1 MGLRGDRPDNS
12 KGWQGMSDHPAP
24 QPVSP
29 ATAFAWWLKMGFI
42 SFGGPAGQ
50 IALMHQELVE
60 KRRWISERRFLHAL
74 NFCMLLPGPEAIQLA
89 TYIGWLM
96 HGMLGGIVAG
106 LLFFLPS
113 FVLLVSLGWIYMS
126 YGQVPAIVGIL
137 WGIKPAVAAVV
148 LFAAWRIGSRALRN
162 ALLWAMAGGAFVAIF
177 AFDVPFP
184 AIVLGA
190 GLLGALGGKLAPE
203 QFQVGGGHGEAGQS
217 CGPAIIDDDTPAP
230 PWARFSGSRVL
241 LLAGIGLGLG
251 ATVLALL
258 AARWG
263 WQSTLAQMGWF
274 FTKAALLTFGGAYA
288 VLPYVFQGAV
298 EHYQWLSTAQ
308 MMDGLALGETTPGP
322 LIMVV
327 TFVGFVGG
335 WAKQLFGTDALF
347 GAGLAGAA
355 VATFFTF
362 LPSFVFIL
370 AGGPLVEATH
380 GEIKFTAPLTGITA
394 AVVGVIANLAVFFA
408 AHVLWPQG
416 MAGAFDVLSAI
427 IASAAA
433 LALFRFR
440 IGIIPVICVCAILGL
455 AHGLVL
461 Q

>member
-1 MGLRGDRPDNS
+1 
-12 KGWQGMSDHPAP
+12 
-24 QPVSP
+24 
-29 ATAFAWWLKMGFI
+29 
-42 SFGGPAGQ
+42 
-50 IALMHQELVE
+50 
-60 KRRWISERRFLHAL
+60 
-74 NFCMLLPGPEAIQLA
+74 
-89 TYIGWLM
+89 
-96 HGMLGGIVAG
+96 
-106 LLFFLPS
+106 
-113 FVLLVSLGWIYMS
+113 
-126 YGQVPAIVGIL
+126 
-137 WGIKPAVAAVV
+137 
-148 LFAAWRIGSRALRN
+148 
-162 ALLWAMAGGAFVAIF
+162 
-177 AFDVPFP
+177 
-184 AIVLGA
+184 
-190 GLLGALGGKLAPE
+190 LGGKLAPE

-230 PWARFSGSRVL
+230 PWARFSWSRVL

-251 ATVLALL
+251 ATMLALL

-416 MAGAFDVLSAI
+416 MTGAFDVLSAI
-427 IASAAA
+427 VTITAA

-440 IGIIPVICVCAILGL
+440 IGIIPVICACAILGL